1 MPDHGHDGHDDR
13 TPKVTPHLL
22 ARGGDLCPRRL
33 AHELDGRR
41 GDAGPFTRWRI
52 RTPFVAAASLA
63 HGGGRRPTAA
73 DFPAPPDLEP
83 EEVDVWHRATA
94 GYLARFG
101 DIPARA
107 IDHGCDQPTLSKR
120 FGVRVGGAVDVLVRV
135 ETDDAVE
142 LRQFELWGRPPDAEP
157 HRNWELALA
166 VLRLATRLSGERL
179 RIHHVDLLGDAAA
192 ATEFDY
198 DTDLVPLRDA
208 FATRLGE
215 LRARADSRHAIAGT
229 ECGQCRHLAGCPA
242 HRADRSGRE
251 VA

>member
-1 MPDHGHDGHDDR
+1 MPGDGQDDR

-22 ARGGDLCPRRL
+22 ARGDVLCPRRL

-41 GDAGPFTRWRI
+41 GDAAPFSRWRI

-63 HGGGRRPTAA
+63 HAAGGRGRRPTAA

-83 EEVDVWHRATA
+83 EEVDVGERAAT
-94 GYLARFG
+94 GYLDRFG
-101 DIPARA
+101 DVPAMA
-107 IDHGCDQPTLSKR
+107 IDHGCDQPTVSTR

-135 ETDDAVE
+135 DADDHVE
-142 LRQFELWGRPPDAEP
+142 LRQFELWGRPPDGDP

-166 VLRLATRLSGERL
+166 VLRLARLLSGERL
-179 RIHHVDLLGDAAA
+179 AIHHVDLLGGTRDV
-192 ATEFDY
+192 TEFDY
-198 DTDLVPLRDA
+198 DTDLAPLRDA
-208 FATRLGE
+208 FAARLGE
-215 LRARADSRHAIAGT
+215 LRARADPQHAIAGT

-242 HRADRSGRE
+242 HRE